1 MSKILGRLFRIIL
14 TGVLFLFLLLIAAE
28 MISHYIWK
36 QSPADIFGFS
46 PVIVLSGSMEPTF
59 SAGDLLIIQ
68 QQESYR
74 EREIV
79 TYEDGGVLTTHRIVG
94 RQSEGF
100 ITQGDN
106 NNIPDSQAV
115 SPGQIKGALVLVI
128 PQAGT
133 FILFLQ
139 TPRGILLLTVF
150 CILALS
156 LPDILKYLISHG
168 KGDAD

>member
-115 SPGQIKGALVLVI
+115 SPGQIKGV
-128 PQAGT
+128 PCPGDSAGRN
-133 FILFLQ
+133 LYPVPADAQ
-139 TPRGILLLTVF
+139 GHLLLTVF
-150 CILALS
+150 CILAPVSAL
-156 LPDILKYLISHG
+156 DIFENT
-168 KGDAD
+168 

>member
-1 MSKILGRLFRIIL
+1 MSKILGRLVRIIL

-79 TYEDGGVLTTHRIVG
+79 MYEDGGVLTTHRIVG
-94 RQSEGF
+94 RQLEGF

-115 SPGQIKGALVLVI
+115 SPGQIKGG
-128 PQAGT
+128 PCPGDSAGRNLYPVPADAQGH
-133 FILFLQ
+133 FAADSFLY
-139 TPRGILLLTVF
+139 TGPVS
-150 CILALS
+150 A
-156 LPDILKYLISHG
+156 
-168 KGDAD
+168 